1 MYSIMCKVIELHTY
15 TKEGVIMKKDLN
27 FCYLLDTY
35 RAMLTENQVQMMTY
49 YYDDDLSLGEIAE
62 NCGITRQGV
71 RDSIKRGEKVLIEL
85 EEKLGLCKKLKA
97 IEASVDQIRE
107 NAQAIIV
114 ENSPPKQNKRIF
126 ESLLRIDEA
135 LERLAGLLQ

>member
-1 MYSIMCKVIELHTY
+1 
-15 TKEGVIMKKDLN
+15 MKKDLQFSN
-27 FCYLLDTY
+27 LLDAY
-35 RAMLTENQVQMMTY
+35 RAMLTDNQVQMLTY
-49 YYDDDLSLGEIAE
+49 YYDEDLSLGEIAE

-71 RDSIKRGEKVLIEL
+71 RDSIKRGEKVLSEL
-85 EEKLGLCKKLKA
+85 EEKLGLCKKLKS

-107 NAQAIIV
+107 NAQAIII